1 MFSELIKE
9 QQGLIAVEKLGGNV
23 VKEEFHKGAM
33 FGLRLAEGLVE
44 SARQNAAEGEKTPT
58 NKPSAPLPDFTMVY
72 DAVKEWYDSAPE
84 FAMPSPA
91 DIAKFTYDFIA
102 GNS

>member
-33 FGLRLAEGLVE
+33 FGLRLAESVVE
-44 SARQNAAEGEKTPT
+44 SARQETEVGEKTPT
-58 NKPSAPLPDFTMVY
+58 NRRIR
-72 DAVKEWYDSAPE
+72 
-84 FAMPSPA
+84 AMP
-91 DIAKFTYDFIA
+91 
-102 GNS
+102 